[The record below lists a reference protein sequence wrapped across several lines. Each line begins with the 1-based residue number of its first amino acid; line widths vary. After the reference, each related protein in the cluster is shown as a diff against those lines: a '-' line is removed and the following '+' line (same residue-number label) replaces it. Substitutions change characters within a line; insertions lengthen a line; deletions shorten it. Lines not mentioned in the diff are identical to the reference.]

1 MKKILIFLLVL
12 QTLTACQTAEE
23 GSVEKFATTNET
35 VSQDL
40 AEKAEE
46 TVEVLQRVEQAEAVS
61 FNDDVYVYLNV
72 TGFDRFFLKD
82 IRSQAEK
89 KLKTSLPEGKVHVS
103 TDKKIEME
111 IKELKQKLG
120 AQQITKK
127 NVEKDTK
134 KIKKDMEG

>member
-1 MKKILIFLLVL
+1 MKKILIFLLL
-12 QTLTACQTAEE
+12 LNTLTACQTAEE
-23 GSVEKFATTNET
+23 GSVGKFATTNET

-40 AEKAEE
+40 AEKAEA
-46 TVEVLQRVEQAEAVS
+46 TVEVLHRVDQAEAVS
-61 FNDDVYVYLNV
+61 FKDDVYVYLNV

-89 KLKTSLPEGKVHVS
+89 KLKSSLPEGKVHVS